1 MHVVTVERVE
11 PIGLINDAD
20 ILQRYNPRVDNL
32 ETSNNI
38 KTGMCVL
45 LLVPI
50 QLLMKDGNS
59 TQTIVPGIFLPVSLP
74 WG

>member
-59 TQTIVPGIFLPVSLP
+59 TQTILPGKKIPVS
-74 WG
+74 

>member
-50 QLLMKDGNS
+50 QLLMKDGNF
-59 TQTIVPGIFLPVSLP
+59 TQRILPGKKIPVLQP
-74 WG
+74 